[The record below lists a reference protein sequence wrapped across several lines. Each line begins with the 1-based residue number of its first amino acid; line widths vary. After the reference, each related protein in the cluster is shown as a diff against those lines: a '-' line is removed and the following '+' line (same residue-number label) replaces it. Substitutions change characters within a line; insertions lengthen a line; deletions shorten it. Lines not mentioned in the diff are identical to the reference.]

1 MATTKSSDSFKNLT
15 SYLKKLKELDD
26 TAVKNSSLVD
36 ELKKSTLFGAA
47 TSKQQPAKVEDK
59 KVNADLAIQLAQL
72 KTEKDIKEIHER
84 IDTVLDKMQDSN
96 EKIMDEFKSLRKD
109 MAEHNKKEKESLD
122 KLLEWKWMVAG
133 GIIAISYLISHVN
146 LDTIL
151 RIAK

>member
-1 MATTKSSDSFKNLT
+1 MASESNEMVDVQVDIGILKTQVLT
-15 SYLKKLKELDD
+15 LSALCNKMDVVIEK
-26 TAVKNSSLVD
+26 LVD
-36 ELKKSTLFGAA
+36 
-47 TSKQQPAKVEDK
+47 QHDRHIAKVY
-59 KVNADLAIQLAQL
+59 ADMDQRRIE
-72 KTEKDIKEIHER
+72 TDKDIKEIHER

-151 RIAK
+151 RIAR